1 MKINNTDIQ
10 TLHAKLVEGS
20 LASLLSYPALKSLN
34 KNDWAEESGTEYDLS
49 APQLSA
55 KEITIQLLLPESLY
69 PNLVTLLSVRAYAD
83 YTFDF
88 INLTYRLRL
97 VGLNKA
103 QVSGGYVTAD
113 IRLSDD
119 FPLRGYT
126 YQAPNLEGYVR
137 VIQNIYI
144 DNVSL
149 SKYGVAIL
157 EGTDQELITAGNA
170 KTPYTAQNSTMSGL
184 IATDVPIYFQER
196 TATLKCFMYLPIND
210 FLKGYFALLYDLV
223 RPEERTLSYQGK
235 SYKCIYK
242 DGKITELYIDD
253 PLIWVKFDL
262 QLTII

>member
-1 MKINNTDIQ
+1 MKINGTDIQ

-34 KNDWAEESGTEYDLS
+34 KNEWAEESSSEYDLS

-69 PNLVTLLSVRAYAD
+69 PNLVTLLSVRAYAN

-97 VGLNKA
+97 VGLSKT

-119 FPLRGYT
+119 LPLQGYT
-126 YQAPNLEGYVR
+126 YQAPTLITHNVEA
-137 VIQNIYI
+137 YI
-144 DNVSL
+144 D
-149 SKYGVAIL
+149 SKNLTQYGITLL
-157 EGTDQELITAGNA
+157 EGTQQELITAGNA

-184 IATDVPIYFQER
+184 IAADVPIYFQER
-196 TATLKCFMYLPIND
+196 TATLKCFMYLPISD

-223 RPEERTLSYQGK
+223 RPDERTLSYQGK

>member
-1 MKINNTDIQ
+1 MKINGTDIQ

-55 KEITIQLLLPESLY
+55 KEITLQLLLPESLY
-69 PNLVTLLSVRAYAD
+69 PNLVTLLSVRAYAN

-88 INLTYRLRL
+88 INLTYQLRL
-97 VGLNKA
+97 ISLSKT
-103 QVSGGYVTAD
+103 QVIGGYVTAE

-119 FPLRGYT
+119 LPLQGYT
-126 YQAPNLEGYVR
+126 YQAPTLTTHNVEA
-137 VIQNIYI
+137 YI
-144 DNVSL
+144 D
-149 SKYGVAIL
+149 SKNLTQYGITLL
-157 EGTDQELITAGNA
+157 EGTQQELITAGNV

-184 IATDVPIYFQER
+184 IAADVPIYFQER
-196 TATLKCFMYLPIND
+196 TATLKCFMYLPITD

-223 RPEERTLSYQGK
+223 RPGERTLSYQGK

>member
-34 KNDWAEESGTEYDLS
+34 KNEWAEESGSEYDLS
-49 APQLSA
+49 DPQLSA

-97 VGLNKA
+97 VGLSKA

-126 YQAPNLEGYVR
+126 YQAPNLGVYVR

-144 DNVSL
+144 DNVPI
-149 SKYGVAIL
+149 SKYGITLL
-157 EGTDQELITAGNA
+157 EGTQQELITAGNA
-170 KTPYTAQNSTMSGL
+170 KIPYTAQNSTMSGL
-184 IATDVPIYFQER
+184 IAADVPIYFQER
-196 TATLKCFMYLPIND
+196 TATLKCFMYLPITD
-210 FLKGYFALLYDLV
+210 FIKGYFALLYDLV
-223 RPEERTLSYQGK
+223 RPDERTLSYQGK

>member
-1 MKINNTDIQ
+1 MKINSTDIQ

-34 KNDWAEESGTEYDLS
+34 KNEWAEESGTEYDLS

-55 KEITIQLLLPESLY
+55 KEITLQLLLPESLY
-69 PNLVTLLSVRAYAD
+69 INLVTLLSVRAYVN

-97 VGLNKA
+97 IGLSKT

-119 FPLRGYT
+119 LPLQGYT
-126 YQAPNLEGYVR
+126 YQAPTLTSHNVET
-137 VIQNIYI
+137 YI
-144 DNVSL
+144 DGKNL
-149 SKYGVAIL
+149 TQYGITLL
-157 EGTDQELITAGNA
+157 EGTQQELITAGNA

-184 IATDVPIYFQER
+184 MAANVPIYFQER
-196 TATLKCFMYLPIND
+196 TATLKSFMYLPITD
-210 FLKGYFALLYDLV
+210 FTKGYFALLYDLV
-223 RPEERTLSYQGK
+223 RPGERTLNYQGK

>member
-1 MKINNTDIQ
+1 MRINNTDIQ

-34 KNDWAEESGTEYDLS
+34 KNDWAEESGSEYDLS

-97 VGLNKA
+97 VGLSKA

-119 FPLRGYT
+119 LPLRGYT
-126 YQAPNLEGYVR
+126 YQAPTLTAHNVEA
-137 VIQNIYI
+137 YI
-144 DNVSL
+144 D
-149 SKYGVAIL
+149 SKNLTQYGITLL
-157 EGTDQELITAGNA
+157 EGTQQELITAGNA

-184 IATDVPIYFQER
+184 IAADVPIYSQER
-196 TATLKCFMYLPIND
+196 TATLKGFMYLPITD

-223 RPEERTLSYQGK
+223 RPGERTLSYQEK

>member
-1 MKINNTDIQ
+1 MKINNIDIQ

-55 KEITIQLLLPESLY
+55 KEITLQLLLPESQY
-69 PNLVTLLSVRAYAD
+69 PNLVTLLSVHAYTD

-97 VGLNKA
+97 VGLNKT
-103 QVSGGYVTAD
+103 QVVGGYVTAD

-119 FPLRGYT
+119 FPLQGYT
-126 YQAPNLEGYVR
+126 YQAPTLTAHHVEA
-137 VIQNIYI
+137 YI
-144 DNVSL
+144 DGKNL
-149 SKYGVAIL
+149 TLYGITLL
-157 EGTDQELITAGNA
+157 EGTQQELITAGNA

-184 IATDVPIYFQER
+184 IAADVPIYFQER
-196 TATLKCFMYLPIND
+196 TATLKCFMYLPISD
-210 FLKGYFALLYDLV
+210 FFKGYFALLYDLV
-223 RPEERTLSYQGK
+223 RPGERTLSYQGK

-253 PLIWVKFDL
+253 PLIWIKFDL

>member
-10 TLHAKLVEGS
+10 TLHTKLVEGS

-97 VGLNKA
+97 VGLSKA

-119 FPLRGYT
+119 FPLQGYT
-126 YQAPNLEGYVR
+126 YQAPTLTAHHVEA
-137 VIQNIYI
+137 YI
-144 DNVSL
+144 DGKNL
-149 SKYGVAIL
+149 TLYGITLL
-157 EGTDQELITAGNA
+157 EGTQQELITAGNA

-184 IATDVPIYFQER
+184 IAADVPIYFQER
-196 TATLKCFMYLPIND
+196 TATLKCFMYLPITD
-210 FLKGYFALLYDLV
+210 FIKGYFALLYDLV
-223 RPEERTLSYQGK
+223 RPDERTLSYQGK

-253 PLIWVKFDL
+253 PLIWIKFDL

>member
-1 MKINNTDIQ
+1 MKINNIDIQ
-10 TLHAKLVEGS
+10 NLNAKLVEGS

-55 KEITIQLLLPESLY
+55 KEITLQLLLPESLY
-69 PNLVTLLSVRAYAD
+69 PNLVTLLSVHTYAN

-97 VGLNKA
+97 IGLSKT

-119 FPLRGYT
+119 LPLRGYT
-126 YQAPNLEGYVR
+126 YQAPTLTAHNVET
-137 VIQNIYI
+137 YI
-144 DNVSL
+144 DGKNL
-149 SKYGVAIL
+149 TQYGITLL
-157 EGTDQELITAGNA
+157 EGTQQELITAGNA

-184 IATDVPIYFQER
+184 IAADVPIYFQER
-196 TATLKCFMYLPIND
+196 TATLKCFMYLPITD
-210 FLKGYFALLYDLV
+210 FIKGYFALLYDLV
-223 RPEERTLSYQGK
+223 RPGERALSYQEK

>member
-1 MKINNTDIQ
+1 MRINNTDIQ

-34 KNDWAEESGTEYDLS
+34 KNDWAEESGSEYDLS

-69 PNLVTLLSVRAYAD
+69 PNLATLLSVRAYAD

-97 VGLNKA
+97 VGLSKA

-119 FPLRGYT
+119 LPLRGYT
-126 YQAPNLEGYVR
+126 YQAPTLTAHNVEA
-137 VIQNIYI
+137 YI
-144 DNVSL
+144 D
-149 SKYGVAIL
+149 SKNLTQYGITLL
-157 EGTDQELITAGNA
+157 EGTQQELITAGNA

-196 TATLKCFMYLPIND
+196 TATLKCFMYLPIAD
-210 FLKGYFALLYDLV
+210 FLKGYYALLHDLTQ
-223 RPEERTLSYQGK
+223 PNERTLSYQGK

-242 DGKITELYIDD
+242 DGKITELYIDA
-253 PLIWVKFDL
+253 PLIWGKFDL

>member
-1 MKINNTDIQ
+1 MKINGTDIQ

-55 KEITIQLLLPESLY
+55 KEITLQLLLPESLY
-69 PNLVTLLSVRAYAD
+69 PNLVTLLSVRAYAN

-88 INLTYRLRL
+88 INLTYQLRL
-97 VGLNKA
+97 ISLSKT
-103 QVSGGYVTAD
+103 QVIGGYVTAE

-119 FPLRGYT
+119 LPLQGYT
-126 YQAPNLEGYVR
+126 YQAPTLTTHNVEA
-137 VIQNIYI
+137 YI
-144 DNVSL
+144 D
-149 SKYGVAIL
+149 SKNLTQYGITLL
-157 EGTDQELITAGNA
+157 EGTQQELITAGNV
-170 KTPYTAQNSTMSGL
+170 KTPYTAQNSTMSGI
-184 IATDVPIYFQER
+184 IAADVPIYFQER
-196 TATLKCFMYLPIND
+196 TTTLKCFMYLPIAD
-210 FLKGYFALLYDLV
+210 FLKGYYTLLHDLTQ
-223 RPEERTLSYQGK
+223 PNERTLIYQGK

>member
-49 APQLSA
+49 VPQLSA
-55 KEITIQLLLPESLY
+55 KEITLQLLLPESLY

-88 INLTYRLRL
+88 INLTYQLRL
-97 VGLNKA
+97 ISLSKT
-103 QVSGGYVTAD
+103 QVSGGYVTAE

-119 FPLRGYT
+119 SPLQGYT
-126 YQAPNLEGYVR
+126 YQAPTLTTHNVEA
-137 VIQNIYI
+137 YI
-144 DNVSL
+144 DGKNL
-149 SKYGVAIL
+149 IQYGIALL
-157 EGTDQELITAGNA
+157 EGTQQELITAGNA

-184 IATDVPIYFQER
+184 IAADVPIYFQER
-196 TATLKCFMYLPIND
+196 TATLKCFMYLPISD
-210 FLKGYFALLYDLV
+210 FIKGYFALLYDLV
-223 RPEERTLSYQGK
+223 RPGERTLSYQGK

-253 PLIWVKFDL
+253 PLIWIKFDL

>member
-1 MKINNTDIQ
+1 MKINNIDIQ
-10 TLHAKLVEGS
+10 NLNAKLVEGS

-55 KEITIQLLLPESLY
+55 KEITLQLLLPESLY
-69 PNLVTLLSVRAYAD
+69 PNLVTLLSVHTYAN

-97 VGLNKA
+97 IGLSKT
-103 QVSGGYVTAD
+103 QVSGGYVIAD

-119 FPLRGYT
+119 FPLQGYT
-126 YQAPNLEGYVR
+126 YQTPTLTAHNVET
-137 VIQNIYI
+137 YI
-144 DNVSL
+144 DGKNL
-149 SKYGVAIL
+149 TQYGITLL
-157 EGTDQELITAGNA
+157 EGTQQELITAGNA

-184 IATDVPIYFQER
+184 IAADVPIYFQER

-242 DGKITELYIDD
+242 DGKITELYIDN

>member
-1 MKINNTDIQ
+1 MKINNIDIQ

-34 KNDWAEESGTEYDLS
+34 KNDWAEESSSEYDLS

-55 KEITIQLLLPESLY
+55 KEITLQLLLPESLY
-69 PNLVTLLSVRAYAD
+69 PNLVTLLSVRAYAN

-97 VGLNKA
+97 IGLSKT
-103 QVSGGYVTAD
+103 QVSGGYVTAE

-119 FPLRGYT
+119 LPLQGYT
-126 YQAPNLEGYVR
+126 YQSPTLTAHNVEA
-137 VIQNIYI
+137 YI
-144 DNVSL
+144 D
-149 SKYGVAIL
+149 SKNLTLYGITL
-157 EGTDQELITAGNA
+157 LKGTQQELITAGNA

-184 IATDVPIYFQER
+184 IAADVPIYFQER
-196 TATLKCFMYLPIND
+196 TATLKCFMYLPITD
-210 FLKGYFALLYDLV
+210 FIKGYFALLYDLV
-223 RPEERTLSYQGK
+223 RPGERTLSYQGK

>member
-1 MKINNTDIQ
+1 MKINSTDIQ

-55 KEITIQLLLPESLY
+55 KEITLQLLLPESQY
-69 PNLVTLLSVRAYAD
+69 PNLVTLLSVHAYTD

-97 VGLNKA
+97 VGLNKT
-103 QVSGGYVTAD
+103 QVVGGYVTAD

-119 FPLRGYT
+119 FPLQGYT
-126 YQAPNLEGYVR
+126 YQAPTLTAHHVEA
-137 VIQNIYI
+137 YI
-144 DNVSL
+144 DGKNL
-149 SKYGVAIL
+149 TLYGITLL
-157 EGTDQELITAGNA
+157 EGTQQEFITAGNA

-184 IATDVPIYFQER
+184 IAADVPIYFQER
-196 TATLKCFMYLPIND
+196 TATLKCFMYLPITD
-210 FLKGYFALLYDLV
+210 FIKGYFALLYDLV
-223 RPEERTLSYQGK
+223 RPDERTLNYQGK

>member
-1 MKINNTDIQ
+1 MKINGTDIQ

-55 KEITIQLLLPESLY
+55 KEITIQLLLPESQY
-69 PNLVTLLSVRAYAD
+69 PNLVTLLSARTYAN
-83 YTFDF
+83 YAFDF

-97 VGLNKA
+97 VGLSKT
-103 QVSGGYVTAD
+103 QVVGGYVTAD

-119 FPLRGYT
+119 FPLQGYI
-126 YQAPNLEGYVR
+126 YQAPTLTAHNVET
-137 VIQNIYI
+137 YI
-144 DNVSL
+144 DGKNL
-149 SKYGVAIL
+149 ILYGITLL
-157 EGTDQELITAGNA
+157 EGTQQELITAGNV

-184 IATDVPIYFQER
+184 IADDVPIYFQER
-196 TATLKCFMYLPIND
+196 TATLKCFMYLPITD
-210 FLKGYFALLYDLV
+210 FIKGYFALLYDLV
-223 RPEERTLSYQGK
+223 GPGERTLSYQGK

-253 PLIWVKFDL
+253 PLIWIKFDL

>member
-10 TLHAKLVEGS
+10 NLNAKLVEGS

-55 KEITIQLLLPESLY
+55 KEITLQLLLPESLY
-69 PNLVTLLSVRAYAD
+69 PNLVTLLSVRAYAN

-97 VGLNKA
+97 IGLSKT

-119 FPLRGYT
+119 FPLQGYT
-126 YQAPNLEGYVR
+126 YQAPTLTAHNVET
-137 VIQNIYI
+137 YI
-144 DNVSL
+144 DGKNL
-149 SKYGVAIL
+149 TQYGITLL
-157 EGTDQELITAGNA
+157 EGTQQELITAGNA
-170 KTPYTAQNSTMSGL
+170 KIPYTAQNSTMSGL
-184 IATDVPIYFQER
+184 IAADVPIYFQER
-196 TATLKCFMYLPIND
+196 TATLKCFMYLSITD
-210 FLKGYFALLYDLV
+210 FTKGYFALLYDLV
-223 RPEERTLSYQGK
+223 RPGERTLNYQGK

-242 DGKITELYIDD
+242 DGKITELYIDN

>member
-1 MKINNTDIQ
+1 MKINGTDIQ

-55 KEITIQLLLPESLY
+55 KEITLQLLLPESLY
-69 PNLVTLLSVRAYAD
+69 PNLVTLLSVRAYAN

-88 INLTYRLRL
+88 INLTYQLRL
-97 VGLNKA
+97 ISLSKT
-103 QVSGGYVTAD
+103 QVIGGYVTAE

-119 FPLRGYT
+119 LPLQGYT
-126 YQAPNLEGYVR
+126 YQAPTLTTHNVEA
-137 VIQNIYI
+137 YI
-144 DNVSL
+144 D
-149 SKYGVAIL
+149 SKNLTQYGITLL
-157 EGTDQELITAGNA
+157 EGTQQELITAGNV

-184 IATDVPIYFQER
+184 IAADVPIYFQER
-196 TATLKCFMYLPIND
+196 TATLKCFMYLPITD
-210 FLKGYFALLYDLV
+210 FIKGYFALLYDLV
-223 RPEERTLSYQGK
+223 RPDERTLSYQGK

-253 PLIWVKFDL
+253 PLIWIKFDL

>member
-34 KNDWAEESGTEYDLS
+34 KNDWAEESGSEYDLS

-88 INLTYRLRL
+88 INITYRLRL
-97 VGLNKA
+97 VGLSKT
-103 QVSGGYVTAD
+103 QVIGGYVTAE

-119 FPLRGYT
+119 FPLQGYT
-126 YQAPNLEGYVR
+126 YQAPTLTAHHVEA
-137 VIQNIYI
+137 YI
-144 DNVSL
+144 DGKNL
-149 SKYGVAIL
+149 TLYGITLL
-157 EGTDQELITAGNA
+157 EGTQQELITAGNA
-170 KTPYTAQNSTMSGL
+170 KTPYTVQNSTMSGL
-184 IATDVPIYFQER
+184 IAADVPIYFQER
-196 TATLKCFMYLPIND
+196 TATLKCFMYLPITD
-210 FLKGYFALLYDLV
+210 FIKGYFALLYDLV
-223 RPEERTLSYQGK
+223 RPDERTLSYQGK

-253 PLIWVKFDL
+253 PYIWVKFDL

>member
-1 MKINNTDIQ
+1 MKINGTDIQ

-34 KNDWAEESGTEYDLS
+34 KNDWAEESGSEYDLS

-55 KEITIQLLLPESLY
+55 KEITLQLLLPESLY
-69 PNLVTLLSVRAYAD
+69 PNLVTLLSVRAYAN

-88 INLTYRLRL
+88 INLNYRLRL
-97 VGLNKA
+97 IGLSKT
-103 QVSGGYVTAD
+103 QVSGGYVTAE

-119 FPLRGYT
+119 LPLQGYT
-126 YQAPNLEGYVR
+126 YQSPTLTAHNVET
-137 VIQNIYI
+137 YI
-144 DNVSL
+144 DGKNL
-149 SKYGVAIL
+149 TQYGITLL
-157 EGTDQELITAGNA
+157 EGTQQELITAGNA

-184 IATDVPIYFQER
+184 IAADVPIYFQER
-196 TATLKCFMYLPIND
+196 TATLKCFMYLPISD
-210 FLKGYFALLYDLV
+210 FIKGYFALLYDLV

-242 DGKITELYIDD
+242 DGKITEFYIDD

>member
-34 KNDWAEESGTEYDLS
+34 KNDWAEESGSEYDLS
-49 APQLSA
+49 DPQLSA

-69 PNLVTLLSVRAYAD
+69 PNLVTFLSVRAYAD

-97 VGLNKA
+97 VGLSKA

-126 YQAPNLEGYVR
+126 YQTPNLGEYIR

-144 DNVSL
+144 DNVPL

-157 EGTDQELITAGNA
+157 EGTDQEIIAAGNA
-170 KTPYTAQNSTMSGL
+170 KVPYTAQNSTMQGL
-184 IATDVPIYFQER
+184 IADNGAVFFQEH
-196 TATLKCFMYLPIND
+196 TANLKCFMYQPISD
-210 FLKGYFALLYDLV
+210 FIKGYFALLYDLI

>member
-1 MKINNTDIQ
+1 MKINNIDIQ

-34 KNDWAEESGTEYDLS
+34 KNDWAEESSSEYDLS

-55 KEITIQLLLPESLY
+55 KEITLQLLLPESLY
-69 PNLVTLLSVRAYAD
+69 PNLVTPLSVRAYAN

-97 VGLNKA
+97 IGLSKT

-119 FPLRGYT
+119 LPLQGYT
-126 YQAPNLEGYVR
+126 YQAPTLTTHNVEA
-137 VIQNIYI
+137 YI
-144 DNVSL
+144 D
-149 SKYGVAIL
+149 SKNLTQYGITLL
-157 EGTDQELITAGNA
+157 EGTQQELITAGNA

-184 IATDVPIYFQER
+184 IAADVPIYFQER
-196 TATLKCFMYLPIND
+196 TATLKCFMYLPITN
-210 FLKGYFALLYDLV
+210 FTKGYFALLYDLV
-223 RPEERTLSYQGK
+223 RPGERTLNYQGK

>member
-1 MKINNTDIQ
+1 MKINGTDIQ

-55 KEITIQLLLPESLY
+55 KEITLQLLLPESLY
-69 PNLVTLLSVRAYAD
+69 PNLVTLLSAHAYAN

-97 VGLNKA
+97 VGLNKT
-103 QVSGGYVTAD
+103 QVVGSYVTVD

-119 FPLRGYT
+119 FPLQGYT
-126 YQAPNLEGYVR
+126 YQAPTLTTHNVEA
-137 VIQNIYI
+137 YI
-144 DNVSL
+144 D
-149 SKYGVAIL
+149 SKNLTQYGITLL
-157 EGTDQELITAGNA
+157 EGTQQELITAGNT
-170 KTPYTAQNSTMSGL
+170 KTPYTTQNSTMSGL
-184 IATDVPIYFQER
+184 IAADVPIYFQER
-196 TATLKCFMYLPIND
+196 TATLKCFMYLPISD

-223 RPEERTLSYQGK
+223 RPGERTLSYQGK

>member
-1 MKINNTDIQ
+1 MKINNIDIQ

-34 KNDWAEESGTEYDLS
+34 KNDWAEESSSEYDLS

-55 KEITIQLLLPESLY
+55 KEITLQLLLPESLY
-69 PNLVTLLSVRAYAD
+69 PNLVTLLSVRAYAN

-97 VGLNKA
+97 IGLSKT

-119 FPLRGYT
+119 LPLQGYT
-126 YQAPNLEGYVR
+126 YQAPTLTTHNVEA
-137 VIQNIYI
+137 YI
-144 DNVSL
+144 D
-149 SKYGVAIL
+149 SKNLTQYGITLL
-157 EGTDQELITAGNA
+157 EGTQQELITAGNA

-184 IATDVPIYFQER
+184 IAADVPIYFQER
-196 TATLKCFMYLPIND
+196 TATLKCFMYLPITN
-210 FLKGYFALLYDLV
+210 FTKGYFALLYDLV
-223 RPEERTLSYQGK
+223 RPGERTLNYQGK

>member
-55 KEITIQLLLPESLY
+55 KEITLQLLLPESLY
-69 PNLVTLLSVRAYAD
+69 PNLVTLLSVRAYAN

-97 VGLNKA
+97 VGLSKT
-103 QVSGGYVTAD
+103 QVVGGYVTAD

-126 YQAPNLEGYVR
+126 YRAPMLTAHNVEA
-137 VIQNIYI
+137 YI
-144 DNVSL
+144 D
-149 SKYGVAIL
+149 SKNLTQYGITLL
-157 EGTDQELITAGNA
+157 EGTQQELITAGNA

-184 IATDVPIYFQER
+184 IAADVPICFQER
-196 TATLKCFMYLPIND
+196 TATLKCFMYLPITD
-210 FLKGYFALLYDLV
+210 FIKGYFALLYDLV
-223 RPEERTLSYQGK
+223 RPDERTLSYQGK

>member
-1 MKINNTDIQ
+1 MKINNIDIQ
-10 TLHAKLVEGS
+10 NLNAKLVEGS

-55 KEITIQLLLPESLY
+55 KEITLQLLLPESLY
-69 PNLVTLLSVRAYAD
+69 PNLVTLLSVHTYAN

-97 VGLNKA
+97 IGLSKT

-119 FPLRGYT
+119 LPLRGYT
-126 YQAPNLEGYVR
+126 YQAPTLTAHNVET
-137 VIQNIYI
+137 YI
-144 DNVSL
+144 DGKNL
-149 SKYGVAIL
+149 TQYGITLL
-157 EGTDQELITAGNA
+157 EGTQQELITAGNA

-184 IATDVPIYFQER
+184 IAADVPIYFQER

>member
-1 MKINNTDIQ
+1 MKINNIDIQ

-34 KNDWAEESGTEYDLS
+34 KNDWAEESSSEYDLS

-55 KEITIQLLLPESLY
+55 KEITLQLLLPESLY
-69 PNLVTLLSVRAYAD
+69 PNLVTLLSVHAYAN

-88 INLTYRLRL
+88 INQTYRLRL
-97 VGLNKA
+97 VGLSKT

-119 FPLRGYT
+119 FPLQGYT
-126 YQAPNLEGYVR
+126 YQAPTLTAHHVEA
-137 VIQNIYI
+137 YI
-144 DNVSL
+144 DGKNL
-149 SKYGVAIL
+149 TQYGITLL
-157 EGTDQELITAGNA
+157 EGTQQELITAGNT

-184 IATDVPIYFQER
+184 IAADVPIYFQER
-196 TATLKCFMYLPIND
+196 TATLKCFMYLPITD
-210 FLKGYFALLYDLV
+210 FTKGYFALLYDLV
-223 RPEERTLSYQGK
+223 RPVERILSYQGK

>member
-34 KNDWAEESGTEYDLS
+34 KNDWAEESGSEYDLS

-97 VGLNKA
+97 VGLSKA

-126 YQAPNLEGYVR
+126 YQAPNLGGYVR

-157 EGTDQELITAGNA
+157 EGTDQEMIAAGNA
-170 KTPYTAQNSTMSGL
+170 KVPYTAQNNTMQGL
-184 IATDVPIYFQER
+184 IADNGAVFFQEH
-196 TATLKCFMYLPIND
+196 TANLKCFMYLPITD
-210 FLKGYFALLYDLV
+210 FIKGYFALLYDLV
-223 RPEERTLSYQGK
+223 RPDERTLSYQGK

-253 PLIWVKFDL
+253 PYIWVKFDL

>member
-1 MKINNTDIQ
+1 MKINNIDIQ

-34 KNDWAEESGTEYDLS
+34 KNDWAEESSSEYDLS

-55 KEITIQLLLPESLY
+55 KEITLQLLLPESLY
-69 PNLVTLLSVRAYAD
+69 PNLVTLLSVRSYAN

-97 VGLNKA
+97 IGLSKT

-119 FPLRGYT
+119 LPLQGYT
-126 YQAPNLEGYVR
+126 YQAPTLTTHNVEA
-137 VIQNIYI
+137 YI
-144 DNVSL
+144 D
-149 SKYGVAIL
+149 SKNLTQYGITLL
-157 EGTDQELITAGNA
+157 EGTQQELITAGNA

-184 IATDVPIYFQER
+184 IAADVPIYFQER
-196 TATLKCFMYLPIND
+196 TATLKCFMYLPITD
-210 FLKGYFALLYDLV
+210 FIKGYFALLYDLV
-223 RPEERTLSYQGK
+223 RPDERTLSYQGK

-253 PLIWVKFDL
+253 PLIWIKFDL

>member
-1 MKINNTDIQ
+1 MRINNTDIQ

-34 KNDWAEESGTEYDLS
+34 KNDWAEESGSEYDLS

-97 VGLNKA
+97 VGLSKA

-119 FPLRGYT
+119 LPLRGYT
-126 YQAPNLEGYVR
+126 YQAPTLTAHNVEA
-137 VIQNIYI
+137 YI
-144 DNVSL
+144 D
-149 SKYGVAIL
+149 SKNLTQYGITLL
-157 EGTDQELITAGNA
+157 EGTQQELITAGNA

-196 TATLKCFMYLPIND
+196 TATLKCFMYLPIAD
-210 FLKGYFALLYDLV
+210 FLKGYYALLHDLTQ
-223 RPEERTLSYQGK
+223 PNERTLSYQGK

-242 DGKITELYIDD
+242 DGKITELYIDA
-253 PLIWVKFDL
+253 PLIWGKFDL

>member
-49 APQLSA
+49 APELSA
-55 KEITIQLLLPESLY
+55 KEITLQLLLPESLY
-69 PNLVTLLSVRAYAD
+69 PNLVTLLSAHAYAN

-88 INLTYRLRL
+88 INQTYRLRL
-97 VGLNKA
+97 VGLSKT
-103 QVSGGYVTAD
+103 QVIGGYVTAE

-119 FPLRGYT
+119 FPLQGYT
-126 YQAPNLEGYVR
+126 YQAPTLTAHHVEA
-137 VIQNIYI
+137 YI
-144 DNVSL
+144 DGKNL
-149 SKYGVAIL
+149 TLYGITLL
-157 EGTDQELITAGNA
+157 EETQQELITAGNA

-184 IATDVPIYFQER
+184 IAADVPIYFQER
-196 TATLKCFMYLPIND
+196 TATLKCFMYLPITD

-223 RPEERTLSYQGK
+223 RPDERTLSYQGK

-253 PLIWVKFDL
+253 PLIWIKFDL

>member
-1 MKINNTDIQ
+1 MKINGTDIQ

-34 KNDWAEESGTEYDLS
+34 KNDWAEESGSEYDLS
-49 APQLSA
+49 DPQLSA
-55 KEITIQLLLPESLY
+55 KEITIQLLLPESLH
-69 PNLVTLLSVRAYAD
+69 PNLVTLLSVRAYAN

-88 INLTYRLRL
+88 INLTYQLRL
-97 VGLNKA
+97 ISLSKT
-103 QVSGGYVTAD
+103 QVIGGYVTAE

-119 FPLRGYT
+119 FPLQGYT
-126 YQAPNLEGYVR
+126 YQAPTLTAHHVEA
-137 VIQNIYI
+137 YI
-144 DNVSL
+144 DEKNL
-149 SKYGVAIL
+149 TQYGITLL
-157 EGTDQELITAGNA
+157 EGTQQELITAGNA

-184 IATDVPIYFQER
+184 IAADVPIYFQER
-196 TATLKCFMYLPIND
+196 TATLKCFMYLPITD

-223 RPEERTLSYQGK
+223 RPGERTLSYQGK

-253 PLIWVKFDL
+253 PLIWIKFDL

>member
-1 MKINNTDIQ
+1 MKINGTDIQ

-55 KEITIQLLLPESLY
+55 KEITLQLLLPESQY
-69 PNLVTLLSVRAYAD
+69 PNLVTLLSVRAYTD

-97 VGLNKA
+97 VGLNKT
-103 QVSGGYVTAD
+103 QVVGGYVIAD

-119 FPLRGYT
+119 FPLQGYT
-126 YQAPNLEGYVR
+126 YQAPTLTAHHVEA
-137 VIQNIYI
+137 YI
-144 DNVSL
+144 DGKNL
-149 SKYGVAIL
+149 TLYGITLL
-157 EGTDQELITAGNA
+157 EGTQQELITAGNA

-184 IATDVPIYFQER
+184 IAADVPIYFQER
-196 TATLKCFMYLPIND
+196 TATLKCFMYLPITD
-210 FLKGYFALLYDLV
+210 FIKGYFALLYDLV
-223 RPEERTLSYQGK
+223 RPGERALSYQEK

>member
-1 MKINNTDIQ
+1 MKINNIDIQ

-34 KNDWAEESGTEYDLS
+34 KNDWAEESSSEYDLS
-49 APQLSA
+49 ALQLSA
-55 KEITIQLLLPESLY
+55 KEITLQLLLPESLY
-69 PNLVTLLSVRAYAD
+69 PNLVTLLSVHAYAN

-97 VGLNKA
+97 IGLSKT

-119 FPLRGYT
+119 LPLQGYT
-126 YQAPNLEGYVR
+126 YQAPTLTTHNVEA
-137 VIQNIYI
+137 YI
-144 DNVSL
+144 D
-149 SKYGVAIL
+149 SKNLTQYGITLL
-157 EGTDQELITAGNA
+157 EGTQQELITAGNA

-184 IATDVPIYFQER
+184 IAADVPIYFQER
-196 TATLKCFMYLPIND
+196 TATLKCFMYLPITD
-210 FLKGYFALLYDLV
+210 FIKGYFALLYDLV
-223 RPEERTLSYQGK
+223 RPEERTLNYQGK

-253 PLIWVKFDL
+253 PLIWIKFDL

>member
-1 MKINNTDIQ
+1 MRINNTDIQ

-34 KNDWAEESGTEYDLS
+34 KNDWAEESGSEYDLS

-97 VGLNKA
+97 VGLSKA

-119 FPLRGYT
+119 LPLRGYT
-126 YQAPNLEGYVR
+126 YQAPTLTAHNVEA
-137 VIQNIYI
+137 YI
-144 DNVSL
+144 D
-149 SKYGVAIL
+149 SKNLTQYGITLL
-157 EGTDQELITAGNA
+157 EGTQQELITAGNA

-196 TATLKCFMYLPIND
+196 TATLKCFMYLPIAD
-210 FLKGYFALLYDLV
+210 FLKGYYALLHDLTQ
-223 RPEERTLSYQGK
+223 PNERTLSYQGK

-242 DGKITELYIDD
+242 DGKITELYIDS
-253 PLIWVKFDL
+253 PFIWVKFDL